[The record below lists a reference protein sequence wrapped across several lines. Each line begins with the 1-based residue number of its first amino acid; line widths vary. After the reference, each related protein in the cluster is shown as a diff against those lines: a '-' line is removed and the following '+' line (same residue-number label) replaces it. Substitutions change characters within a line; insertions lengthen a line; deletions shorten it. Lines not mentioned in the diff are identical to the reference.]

1 MSYLKMLPILL
12 ALLTMGEK
20 VIQAAARQWNV
31 RDAGAA
37 GDGRTDDT
45 AALQKALDAAAQAGG
60 GEVDLPAGTY
70 LSGSLVLKSHV
81 TLHLDK
87 DAVIRGSANPD
98 RYPLITA
105 RWEGLERPCHRAL
118 VSADHAEDIAITG
131 SGTIQGDGGIGKLR
145 DPRAPTIVEPI
156 ECRNVRVEGITLQST
171 QIWTLHPVY
180 CQDVTISRVTFATS
194 GWNSDGIDPDS
205 CQRVRI
211 EHCSFSTGDDNIAI
225 KSGKGQEGA
234 RIGRPCENITIS
246 DCTFMKGTSSIALGS
261 ELSGGIRG
269 VRVTN
274 CIFQNGRAALYLK
287 SRAGRGG
294 YIRDVVAEHLI
305 VGPEPLL
312 EIATDYSANPDS
324 QGIPGVAGLTHFSE
338 IRVTDVKCAVQ
349 KLIKIQG
356 TMENPVDGVT
366 LSGISGTCEQGIVI
380 RNARHVV
387 VENITVT
394 GITGPRFVT
403 ENAQGAGVTGATDAG
418 GQ

>member
-1 MSYLKMLPILL
+1 MRCLKMLPILL
-12 ALLTMGEK
+12 ALLTSGEK
-20 VIQAAARQWNV
+20 VSQAAPRRWNV
-31 RDAGAA
+31 REAGAV
-37 GDGRTDDT
+37 GDSRTDDT
-45 AALQKALDAAAQAGG
+45 AALQKTLDAAAQEGG
-60 GEVDLPAGTY
+60 GEVDLPAGIY

-87 DAVIRGSANPD
+87 DAVLRGSGNPD

-105 RWEGLERPCHRAL
+105 RWEGLDRPCHRAL

-156 ECRNVRVEGITLQST
+156 VCREVRVEGITLRST
-171 QIWTLHPVY
+171 NIWTMHPTY
-180 CQDVTISRVTFATS
+180 CQDVTISHVTFATS

-205 CQRVRI
+205 CQRMRI
-211 EHCSFSTGDDNIAI
+211 ENCSFSTGDDNIAI
-225 KSGKGQEGA
+225 KSGKGLEGA
-234 RIGRPCENITIS
+234 RIGRPCEDITIS
-246 DCTFMKGTSSIALGS
+246 DCTFIKGTSSIALGS
-261 ELSGGIRG
+261 ELSGGICG

-274 CIFQNGRAALYLK
+274 CVFQNGRAALYLK

-294 YIRDVVAEHLI
+294 YIRDVVAEHLT

-312 EIATDYSANPDS
+312 EIDTNYSANPDA

-338 IRVTDVKCAVQ
+338 IRVADVKCAVQ
-349 KLIKIQG
+349 KLIRILG
-356 TMENPVDGVT
+356 TAEDPVDGVI

-380 RNARHVV
+380 RNARHVA

-403 ENAQGAGVTGATDAG
+403 ENAQGTGLTGAGDAD